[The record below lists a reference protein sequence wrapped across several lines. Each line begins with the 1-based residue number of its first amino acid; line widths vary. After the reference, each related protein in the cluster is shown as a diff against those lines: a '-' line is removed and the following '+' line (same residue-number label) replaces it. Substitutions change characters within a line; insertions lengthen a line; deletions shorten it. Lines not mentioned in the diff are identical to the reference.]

1 MQVRTGIPAL
11 RWVWIG
17 GCIYATLLI
26 LVGVLE
32 WGFLGAADPLGLLGY
47 GIGAV
52 PVLLFSRGVYNRSLV
67 SGILLLGTA
76 LGPALQAGVQWSMG
90 VPAFEASVSGVM
102 DVTLLL
108 TGLGLGALVL
118 RALSRLHTEGALPS
132 REGVA

>member
-1 MQVRTGIPAL
+1 MDWRLYL
-11 RWVWIG
+11 RDSVYPRG
-17 GCIYATLLI
+17 
-26 LVGVLE
+26 
-32 WGFLGAADPLGLLGY
+32 GFLGTAGPLGLLGY

-90 VPAFEASVSGVM
+90 VSAFEASVSGVM

>member
-1 MQVRTGIPAL
+1 MQVRTSIPTL

-17 GCIYATLLI
+17 GCIYATLVI

-32 WGFLGAADPLGLLGY
+32 WGFLGAAGPLGLLGY

-76 LGPALQAGVQWSMG
+76 LGPALQAGVQ
-90 VPAFEASVSGVM
+90 
-102 DVTLLL
+102 
-108 TGLGLGALVL
+108 
-118 RALSRLHTEGALPS
+118 
-132 REGVA
+132 